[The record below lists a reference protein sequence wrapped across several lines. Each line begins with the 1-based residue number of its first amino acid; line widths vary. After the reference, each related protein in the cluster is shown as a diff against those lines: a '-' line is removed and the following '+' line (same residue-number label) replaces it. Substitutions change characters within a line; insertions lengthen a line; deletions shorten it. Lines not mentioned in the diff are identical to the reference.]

1 MTYYLTIFLEWFI
14 LYKNE
19 IVIAYLLCGLSM
31 NIPMKKIKIM
41 SNFVHS
47 VYIFIILLY
56 NFF

>member
-47 VYIFIILLY
+47 VYIFIILL
-56 NFF
+56 